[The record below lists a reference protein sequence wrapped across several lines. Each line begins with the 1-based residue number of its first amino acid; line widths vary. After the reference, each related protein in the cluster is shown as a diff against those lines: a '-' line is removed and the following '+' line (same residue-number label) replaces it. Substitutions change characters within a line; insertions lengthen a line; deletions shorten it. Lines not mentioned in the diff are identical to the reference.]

1 VNRKSVLR
9 PSPGLLVGVVA
20 LVLAATP
27 IADATTKKAAPKAK
41 AKAAP
46 ATIVAH
52 AKYADNADEVNN
64 YKASIH
70 PTPDTLL
77 PLGPNGQFPASVLPA
92 SSVGATGPQGPQ
104 GPQGP
109 AGPAGLN
116 SPGVVTIVYQA
127 NGTSTQPSSGAA
139 SATCAPGT
147 KVLGGGF
154 NDLTRTIPGL
164 ANALPA
170 GSVDEVDESDP
181 FANSDGTSG
190 WQVRIVNVPPTAGT
204 TPGTTFFQAF
214 AICGG

>member
-1 VNRKSVLR
+1 MSRKSVRR
-9 PSPGLLVGVVA
+9 PSSGTLVAVVA
-20 LVLAATP
+20 VALAATP
-27 IADATTKKAAPKAK
+27 IADAATKSKKPK

-46 ATIVAH
+46 VVTH

-77 PLGPNGQFPASVLPA
+77 PLGPDGKFPASVLP
-92 SSVGATGPQGPQ
+92 SGNTSGPT

-109 AGPAGLN
+109 AGPAGPAGASGLN
-116 SPGVVTIVYQA
+116 SPGVVTIVFHA
-127 NGTSTQPSSGAA
+127 NGTSADPQTGAA
-139 SATCAPGT
+139 EATCAANT

-154 NDLTRTIPGL
+154 NDLTRTVPAL
-164 ANALPA
+164 SAALPA
-170 GSVDEVDESDP
+170 GSVDEIDENDP

-190 WQVRIVNVPPTAGT
+190 WRVRIVNVPPAGG
-204 TPGTTFFQAF
+204 TPGQTFFQAY